1 MQSRRRPAVRV
12 GFELATRTAS
22 SSSFMFFPESQVTPQ
37 GRHRQGSNWSRDQR
51 LPVLCHCQLGQ
62 DIPYTSRVKTQAKT
76 EPGLLGPL
84 GLVWL
89 HKRPPTMNPLRLWQ
103 SEHRMLILSRCCN
116 ASEPPG
122 QCNVRGSNGWEEIR
136 SEVEGNYSKWSRAI
150 IGGGEQSK
158 VEESRE
164 SSNRMCRARQGSN
177 QRWSSASQLIQPAVV
192 VLFLT
197 NLKHSL
203 YFCYCRNNN
212 GKIKQ
217 NLTLHAQFLTRK
229 KNR

>member
-1 MQSRRRPAVRV
+1 M
-12 GFELATRTAS
+12 FWLALFLLGTVTGAKLGWTVS
-22 SSSFMFFPESQVTPQ
+22 LSYFPCCTQPE
-37 GRHRQGSNWSRDQR
+37 
-51 LPVLCHCQLGQ
+51 
-62 DIPYTSRVKTQAKT
+62 TQAKT
-76 EPGLLGPL
+76 EPAWGLLGPL

-89 HKRPPTMNPLRLWQ
+89 HERPPTMNPLRCSLCHGAAM
-103 SEHRMLILSRCCN
+103 SH
-116 ASEPPG
+116 
-122 QCNVRGSNGWEEIR
+122 QCDVRGSNGWEEIR